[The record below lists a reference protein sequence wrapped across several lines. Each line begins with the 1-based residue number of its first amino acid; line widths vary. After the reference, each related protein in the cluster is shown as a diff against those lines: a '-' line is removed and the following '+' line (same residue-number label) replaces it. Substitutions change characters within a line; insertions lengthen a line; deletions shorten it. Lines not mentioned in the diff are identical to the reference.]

1 MLSPDNSACSPG
13 LALLLVEHDLHA
25 DAAGLLLAPGHGK
38 AELHVP
44 LVLLQTL
51 GQVRAALVQVGGV
64 QRGLAAVVT
73 RLPVDV
79 GAAHTVPAH
88 ADM

>member
-1 MLSPDNSACSPG
+1 MLNSTFTLSVPSFT
-13 LALLLVEHDLHA
+13 LRFVEHDLHA
-25 DAAGLLLAPGHGK
+25 DAAGLLLAPGHGE

-64 QRGLAAVVT
+64 ERGLAAVVT